1 MAKPSLIAALLPFWL
16 AACATTPPAST
27 LTVPQKFEQTE
38 PLAPQ
43 VAARW
48 WTVFEDPQLDALVR
62 STLDHNRD
70 LRLAVERLERARALG
85 RAEANALLPTG
96 TGTIAAER
104 ARVPAVNTGTGQPRT
119 EDRISASV
127 NLAWEIDLFGRL
139 RAAARAAD
147 FESTAS
153 AADVAA
159 LRAVLLAEVSSA
171 YFAWQGAQAQ
181 AAALAEI
188 VVGQRKQLEFAH
200 TRLAL
205 GATDELDVRRAQS
218 EARTT
223 EARFAGLQGEL
234 AQFASRIAVL
244 SGRFPGELALQTRA
258 DAGTA
263 AAKPVAVGTPQWVLS
278 QRPDV
283 GAADARLRAAI
294 ARSEAAWAEL
304 LPRLTIGGSFGVLAG
319 SASDLSGAAARG
331 WALQPALAVPLLN
344 LLQLAPLKEARDAEA
359 RMALA
364 AYENTV
370 LGAVADVEASAGV
383 HRSSVERVR
392 LLSDRRDDAARALE
406 IAEARY
412 EAGTIDQLALID
424 AQRTRRDA
432 AIDLAAAI
440 AEHRIAVVQL
450 YRAVG
455 ASI

>member
-1 MAKPSLIAALLPFWL
+1 
-16 AACATTPPAST
+16 
-27 LTVPQKFEQTE
+27 
-38 PLAPQ
+38 
-43 VAARW
+43 
-48 WTVFEDPQLDALVR
+48 
-62 STLDHNRD
+62 
-70 LRLAVERLERARALG
+70 
-85 RAEANALLPTG
+85 
-96 TGTIAAER
+96 
-104 ARVPAVNTGTGQPRT
+104 
-119 EDRISASV
+119 
-127 NLAWEIDLFGRL
+127 
-139 RAAARAAD
+139 
-147 FESTAS
+147 
-153 AADVAA
+153 
-159 LRAVLLAEVSSA
+159 
-171 YFAWQGAQAQ
+171 
-181 AAALAEI
+181 
-188 VVGQRKQLEFAH
+188 
-200 TRLAL
+200 
-205 GATDELDVRRAQS
+205 
-218 EARTT
+218 
-223 EARFAGLQGEL
+223 
-234 AQFASRIAVL
+234 
-244 SGRFPGELALQTRA
+244 
-258 DAGTA
+258 
-263 AAKPVAVGTPQWVLS
+263 LS

-364 AYENTV
+364 AYENAV

-383 HRSSVERVR
+383 HRSTVERVR

-440 AEHRIAVVQL
+440 AEHRIAVVQI